1 MIWRVVG
8 IVTLAC
14 LVLAEASVRL
24 ARALSPSVHT
34 PRWPWIAGFLVLD
47 AILLAG
53 MLERRAPIFGRIFWR
68 GPTDRLVAALTF
80 DDGPNEPYTS
90 QVLDILANLG
100 VKATF
105 FVIGENAERFPAA
118 VERAAR
124 EGHEVGNHTYD
135 HHVLPL
141 KGPRAI
147 GEQIERT
154 SSLIERLTGVRPLL
168 FRTPHGWRSPWVNR
182 VAREHAVRPVAW
194 TLGVWD
200 TDRPGADVI
209 VQRTFA
215 GMGNGCVLLLHDG
228 RGTERDADSSQLVQ
242 ALPSIIRGLQ
252 KRGYRLLTLSDLIR
266 ETEGVAP

>member
-1 MIWRVVG
+1 MIWRVIG

-24 ARALSPSVHT
+24 VRALSPSGHT

-47 AILLAG
+47 AIVLVG

-105 FVIGENAERFPAA
+105 FVIGGNAERFPAA

-135 HHVLPL
+135 HHILPL

-182 VAREHAVRPVAW
+182 VSLEHAVRPVAW
-194 TLGVWD
+194 TLSCSGPSPECA
-200 TDRPGADVI
+200 TAASSCCTMAGAPSAT
-209 VQRTFA
+209 QTPA
-215 GMGNGCVLLLHDG
+215 
-228 RGTERDADSSQLVQ
+228 SSCRRF
-242 ALPSIIRGLQ
+242 LPSSAASRSGGIGC
-252 KRGYRLLTLSDLIR
+252 
-266 ETEGVAP
+266 